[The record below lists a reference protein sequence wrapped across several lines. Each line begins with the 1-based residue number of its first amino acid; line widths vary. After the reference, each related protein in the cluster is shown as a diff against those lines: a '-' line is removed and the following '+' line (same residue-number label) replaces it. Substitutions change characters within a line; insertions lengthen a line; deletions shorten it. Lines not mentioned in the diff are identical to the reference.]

1 MYKDSTNSEIIHAH
15 LPSEIYIPVNVDN
28 IEQCVSRWIL
38 KKNLKLME
46 CVLYLFTDDDLTV
59 LLIPHSDLR
68 DNKMETILCTFI
80 ILIIMKI

>member
-1 MYKDSTNSEIIHAH
+1 
-15 LPSEIYIPVNVDN
+15 
-28 IEQCVSRWIL
+28 
-38 KKNLKLME
+38 ME

-68 DNKMETILCTFI
+68 DNKMETVLCTFI